1 MDDYEAKA
9 FYKREIEEM
18 IEDTADLGL
27 LDLVYKILVEA
38 KK

>member
-1 MDDYEAKA
+1 MDDYEGKA

-18 IEDTADLGL
+18 IEDTTDIGL
-27 LDLVYKILVEA
+27 LDLVYKILIEA